1 MVGGIISDPIEYI
14 EAVYLIV
21 KDESLNLDG
30 IVEHMSNIELGEMI
44 ADWAVMV
51 FISTKFGSN
60 VRTLLMQRGMSEEE
74 AKNGSFKIWKALVRR
89 DQYKKFARESK
100 RMKFDEIANMFN
112 RAFISADPHG
122 EAILVVKKIH
132 KEFDMFMHDF
142 QHNPDILYDRIMS
155 NIALPDILFAPS
167 EDTKRRMFLRV
178 MRRNNYLRAKG
189 LCMCVL
195 ELLDTLEKIKR
206 EREERGD

>member
-1 MVGGIISDPIEYI
+1 MC
-14 EAVYLIV
+14 
-21 KDESLNLDG
+21 
-30 IVEHMSNIELGEMI
+30 
-44 ADWAVMV
+44 
-51 FISTKFGSN
+51 
-60 VRTLLMQRGMSEEE
+60 
-74 AKNGSFKIWKALVRR
+74 
-89 DQYKKFARESK
+89 
-100 RMKFDEIANMFN
+100 N